1 MFMKPRF
8 LLILSVVTILFSLT
22 PTLALKETTSYLPA
36 VQETDYGYR
45 GALATLTVS
54 IKNGSGD
61 VYVDTWPLTKIDT
74 QASARIAKQVAC
86 DTLYLDCSNY
96 DFFYTIR
103 SEAQIVGGPSGG
115 AAMTVAT
122 LASLLDVEINNDIL
136 LTGTINLDG
145 SIGQVSRVIEKAEAV
160 AENGDT
166 FLVPYGQSVIEIEE
180 TTKEKAGPLVIE
192 EKTPKKINLKE
203 YSKEHWNL
211 TVKEIK
217 TVQEAFKYFTD
228 YEIKT
233 EDIEFKKTEEYQK
246 AMKKLADNLL
256 NYSAKLKI
264 ECKEELSNSK
274 IGYNYEKQVSALC
287 DLSLDRAR
295 ENYEKENY
303 YSGASLAFSK
313 SISYKYGINLISLL
327 EIEDKKTFL
336 REYLKRVEE
345 KIFEVNSSNI
355 ELYAITEERVSEAQE
370 NVETA
375 WKHYYNGD
383 YIQGIHY
390 ASLADTRLYTAS
402 LWRNYSNQFPD
413 YIETTQDLKE
423 VSNNILSEV
432 SSILTYISLTTTN
445 NFLEK
450 ANNFLDKA
458 RDNYNSENYYAA
470 IIIGLKARANAEL
483 ASETLQSNIDYLIE
497 LHRKRALVSINKTN
511 SIIGQSYFEYA
522 ETLEEDNKGSSLIYY
537 TYSEKLSKL
546 NQLLNKKVVHEEI
559 KPEEY
564 LSQVSCDYDGILILF
579 LISLILCFS
588 AGFIVSKL

>member
-8 LLILSVVTILFSLT
+8 LLILSVVIILFSLT
-22 PTLALKETTSYLPA
+22 PTLALKDITTYLPA
-36 VQETDYGYR
+36 VQETDYGYE
-45 GALATLTVS
+45 GSLATMTIN
-54 IKNGSGD
+54 IKEGGGH

-145 SIGQVSRVIEKAEAV
+145 SIGQVSRVIEKAEVV

-233 EDIEFKKTEEYQK
+233 EDIEFKKTEEYQRV
-246 AMKKLADNLL
+246 MKKLAGNLL

-264 ECKEELSNSK
+264 ECEEKLSDSK

-287 DLSLDRAR
+287 DLSLDKAR
-295 ENYEKENY
+295 ENYDKENY
-303 YSGASLAFSK
+303 YSAASLAFSK

-355 ELYAITEERVSEAQE
+355 ELYAITEERISETQKNIE
-370 NVETA
+370 IA

-383 YIQGIHY
+383 YIQGIYY

-522 ETLEEDNKGSSLIYY
+522 EILEEDNKGSSLVYY

-546 NQLLNKKVVHEEI
+546 NQLLNKKIVSEEI
-559 KPEEY
+559 EPEKY
-564 LSQVSCDYDGILILF
+564 LSPVSCNYEKAIPFF
-579 LISLILCFS
+579 LISLVLCSF
-588 AGFIVSKL
+588 AGFIVGKL